1 MKACH
6 CLLTVISVERK
17 NNLYKFHIDH
27 FHTMAVHSDQAVK
40 LQKGQK
46 LHNKSSLYAL
56 FAIFWVFWSYM
67 MKKTEI

>member
-1 MKACH
+1 
-6 CLLTVISVERK
+6 
-17 NNLYKFHIDH
+17 
-27 FHTMAVHSDQAVK
+27 MAVHSDQAVK